1 MAISPPAFA
10 VAGMAG
16 MVGGSTGAALAAIV
30 MIFEMTL
37 DYRVIIP
44 MTITVAISY
53 GVRKVVC
60 SESIYTLKLVRRGHY
75 MPDALQTN
83 AHFLKRAS
91 ELMDRHFLPIPASTP
106 LDEVAALL
114 EKDDAT
120 AFYLVV
126 DGDKVK
132 GILTRERVQSMVQQN
147 EKSATV
153 GEAQLMSFV
162 IVAVSSHLIDIVEC
176 CMPTARPLRWPRT
189 SLAKRARLTFKA
201 SSTRPGYSIRSP
213 MICSSIM
220 RDPVWVRGGHFRG
233 NQSDECPVVFPNAVA
248 NSWAPGVR

>member
-1 MAISPPAFA
+1 
-10 VAGMAG
+10 MAG
-16 MVGGSTGAALAAIV
+16 MVGGSTGAAMAAIV

-37 DYRVIIP
+37 DYRVVIP
-44 MTITVAISY
+44 MTITVAVSY

-60 SESIYTLKLVRRGHY
+60 SESIYTLKLARRGHY

-114 EKDDAT
+114 KKDDAT

-132 GILTRERVQSMVQQN
+132 GVLTRDRAQFMVRQN
-147 EKSATV
+147 ETSVSIGDVALTP
-153 GEAQLMSFV
+153 FV
-162 IVAVSSHLIDIVEC
+162 IVPVSAHLVDIVE
-176 CMPTARPLRWPRT
+176 ALEVNRASSRWPRT
-189 SLAKRARLTFKA
+189 SRVKRARLTFKA
-201 SSTRPGYSIRSP
+201 SSTRPGSSIRSP
-213 MICSSIM
+213 MTCSSDYA
-220 RDPVWVRGGHFRG
+220 RPRPGSRGRLPRKPV
-233 NQSDECPVVFPNAVA
+233 
-248 NSWAPGVR
+248 